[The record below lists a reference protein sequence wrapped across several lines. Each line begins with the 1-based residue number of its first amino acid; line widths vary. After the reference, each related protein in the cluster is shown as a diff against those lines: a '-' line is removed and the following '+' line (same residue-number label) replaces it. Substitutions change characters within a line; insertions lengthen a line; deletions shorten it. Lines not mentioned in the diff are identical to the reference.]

1 MQVFPHLLVRNFAG
15 VDVFERVLLMSC
27 LKKRR
32 PRVENLF
39 QGKNVKTWRASK
51 CFESLICSHGPT
63 QEVCKVILMPRS
75 LLVFSNEAY
84 TEMSHSIEPEEFDR
98 IQGAANEA
106 YLSCEGGRKVLPR
119 GERSSLTVCKPS
131 LISVFTRRPLRGVL
145 DLSCLDH

>member
-1 MQVFPHLLVRNFAG
+1 MFKEKAREEKGASDSFQVKSKA
-15 VDVFERVLLMSC
+15 S
-27 LKKRR
+27 
-32 PRVENLF
+32 VENLF

-51 CFESLICSHGPT
+51 CLESLICSHDPT

-84 TEMSHSIEPEEFDR
+84 TEMSHSIEPEEFDQ

-119 GERSSLTVCKPS
+119 GERSSLTVCNPS